1 MEGEGVGHA
10 VTGKRGMASGKTE
23 GQACA
28 RCAQCTDRMPACL
41 GRSSEDERRSA
52 V

>member
-10 VTGKRGMASGKTE
+10 VTGKRGMASGRPK
-23 GQACA
+23 G
-28 RCAQCTDRMPACL
+28 RRVHGVLNAQTGCQR
-41 GRSSEDERRSA
+41 